1 VSRAASGPS
10 IKPRRLRP
18 GDRIALVAPASAFK
32 REDLDGGIAELRRLG
47 FEPVYD
53 ERVLERTHFV
63 AGSPATR
70 AELIERA
77 WRDDSV
83 RAIIAIRGGYGSA
96 QLLPLLD
103 TTLMREARKIFVGY
117 SDITALL
124 CLHLQHGL
132 TCFHGAMVERRLAL
146 GREGYDERSLLA
158 SVAGTEPVGELAP
171 SSLEVIR
178 RGEAAGTI
186 VGGTLTQLVSLL
198 GTPWAYTPPDRS
210 ILFIEDVAERP
221 YRLDRMLTQLKQA
234 GVLARASALVF
245 GEFPQCREADGSV
258 DARYVAE
265 AFAGDF
271 DGPVL
276 FGFPSG
282 HTNGPTWTLP
292 LGVAARV
299 VTGARPALVI
309 EEAAVE

>member
-1 VSRAASGPS
+1 MSRAASRPS
-10 IKPRRLRP
+10 IKPRRLRS

-53 ERVLERTHFV
+53 DRVLERTHFV

-103 TTLMREARKIFVGY
+103 TALMREARKIFVGY

-132 TCFHGAMVERRLAL
+132 TCFHGAMVERRIAR
-146 GREGYDERSLLA
+146 GSQGYDQRSFLA
-158 SVAGTEPVGELAP
+158 SVASTEPPGELAP
-171 SSLEVIR
+171 PSLEVIKN
-178 RGEAAGTI
+178 GEATGTL

-198 GTPWAYTPPDRS
+198 GTPWAYMPPKRS

-221 YRLDRMLTQLKQA
+221 YRLDRMLTQLKHA

-245 GEFPQCREADGSV
+245 GEFPQCGEPDGSIG
-258 DARYVAE
+258 ARDVVAS
-265 AFAGDF
+265 FARDF

-282 HTNGPTWTLP
+282 HTDSPTWTLP
-292 LGVAARV
+292 LGVDARV
-299 VTGARPALVI
+299 VTGPRPALVI